1 MYDIVLIGAGPANIS
16 CANYLKKNNINNF
29 AIIDIGKNIE
39 LRDHNLGLDCVHGI
53 GGAGLFSD
61 GKFSFYPSGTYVW
74 EKFNPEDLTSGYCE
88 LKNIF
93 KGYID
98 LPELDFDSTNTNSNQ
113 LETNK
118 SEWNL
123 KNYKS
128 SYLNLESRKNLI
140 NDLILDIKDKFILE
154 TQVISIEKTPDH
166 YKIICANIKN
176 PDSNQFTIN
185 SKNIVFGTGRFGP
198 LFIKSNIPWIPL
210 EFKRVE
216 LGVRVVGESTH
227 PIFNISSNTD
237 PKFIKQIDPETQTK
251 TFCWCRSGETVLTQ
265 FVLTGNNQINTFSGR
280 SDVIK
285 TSQSNFGFNIV
296 YKNPSQIELLEKAI
310 KTKPFNVTFDNT
322 DYTDYTDNTDN
333 TDNSIPSEYKPI
345 FKVIKEQIESIVLEY
360 NTNTQGLNVIGPTIE
375 GVGYYPITDDFLQV
389 SDENIWVGGDCS
401 GKFRGIIPSMLSGI
415 YIASQI
421 VSQSK
426 LTKKVIFISGK
437 RYVGKGETA
446 KLLKSHYENQGKKVL
461 LSSFSY
467 LLKVNFCKEFG
478 LDLERF
484 IQDHKYKDTWRD
496 ELTEYFSKTNPMDYA
511 YYLESIIDLGEYDV
525 YVIDDLRLLE
535 HVKYIKN
542 VLSAKYQIQMIRIC
556 SDESERIKRGLVK
569 TKYDESIYETE
580 LDNYIGFDKIIINN
594 ESIDNLSVK
603 LF

>member
-29 AIIDIGKNIE
+29 VIIDIGKDIE

-74 EKFNPEDLTSGYCE
+74 EKFNSEDLTSGYCE

-93 KGYID
+93 KEYID
-98 LPELDFDSTNTNSNQ
+98 LPELNFDSTNTNSNQ
-113 LETNK
+113 VETNK

-128 SYLNLESRKNLI
+128 LYLNLESRKNLI
-140 NDLILDIKDKFILE
+140 NDLILDINDKFILE
-154 TQVISIEKTPDH
+154 TQVISIEKTPEY
-166 YKIICANIKN
+166 YKIICVNIKI

-185 SKNIVFGTGRFGP
+185 CKNIVFGTGRFGP
-198 LFIKSNIPWIPL
+198 LVIKTNIPWIPL

-216 LGVRVVGESTH
+216 LGVRVEGESSH

-285 TSQSNFGFNIV
+285 TYQSNFGFNIV

-310 KTKPFNVTFDNT
+310 KTKPFNVPF
-322 DYTDYTDNTDN
+322 DNTDN
-333 TDNSIPSEYKPI
+333 TDNSIASEYKPI

-360 NTNTQGLNVIGPTIE
+360 NTNTTGLNVIGPTIE

-389 SDENIWVGGDCS
+389 PNENIWVGGDCS
-401 GKFRGIIPSMLSGI
+401 GKFRGIIPSMMSGI
-415 YIASQI
+415 YIGQQI
-421 VSQSK
+421 VSQYKLSK
-426 LTKKVIFISGK
+426 QVIFISGK
-437 RYVGKGETA
+437 RYSGKGETA
-446 KLLKSHYENQGKKVL
+446 KLLKIHYENQGKKVSI
-461 LSSFSY
+461 SSFSY
-467 LLKVNFCKEFG
+467 LLKVNFCYEYK

-496 ELTEYFSKTNPMDYA
+496 KLTEYFSKTNPMDYA
-511 YYLESIIDLGEYDV
+511 YYLESMIDLGEYDV
-525 YVIDDLRLLE
+525 YIIDDLRLFK
-535 HVKYIKN
+535 HVEYIKN
-542 VLSAKYQIQMIRIC
+542 VLSAKYQIKMIRIC

-580 LDNYIGFDKIIINN
+580 LDNYKDFDKIIMNN
-594 ESIDNLSVK
+594 ESIDNLFNNIFSHI
-603 LF
+603 F